1 MNKFVAFVPVGKKNP
16 PKIDKVE
23 VFVNLLGFGEENAV
37 KRNELVERCVGAG
50 LISKDTI
57 DKDRTMRNILKRARM
72 EYVILNDC
80 KGNGYYRATPKDRN
94 NLSRSNKREDGRAI
108 STFAGTKVSKAYEE
122 DINHGRIEEG

>member
-1 MNKFVAFVPVGKKNP
+1 MNKFVAFVPVVKKNP

-72 EYVILNDC
+72 EYVILNNCD
-80 KGNGYYRATPKDRN
+80 GSGYYRATPKDRN
-94 NLSRSNKREDGRAI
+94 NLSRSNKRESGRAI

-122 DINHGRIEEG
+122 DINHGRIEKG